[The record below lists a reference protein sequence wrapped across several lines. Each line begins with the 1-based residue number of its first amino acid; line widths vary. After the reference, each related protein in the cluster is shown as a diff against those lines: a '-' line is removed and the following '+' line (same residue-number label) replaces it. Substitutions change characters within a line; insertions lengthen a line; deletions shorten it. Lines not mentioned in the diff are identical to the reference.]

1 MFSCRMTAF
10 GHQAIPVLTIQAQA
24 LPSICYRHTSQ
35 HACVDDFQ
43 RTHILLVLNICKFVD
58 CEGMQVLLILTRRI
72 CWLQLYRWGYQYV
85 ENLTWVYM
93 DTNNTILT
101 TPSDYAQ
108 KSHLTL
114 FIFRKEGKHVLLCTT
129 FQYRDAC

>member
-1 MFSCRMTAF
+1 MMFCQMTAF
-10 GHQAIPVLTIQAQA
+10 GHCVIPMLTTQA
-24 LPSICYRHTSQ
+24 LALPATWYKRTNLR
-35 HACVDDFQ
+35 ACVLDLNRCELVDF
-43 RTHILLVLNICKFVD
+43 
-58 CEGMQVLLILTRRI
+58 EEMQALLILKRCI

-93 DTNNTILT
+93 DANNTILT

-114 FIFRKEGKHVLLCTT
+114 FIFRKEGKRVLLCISV
-129 FQYRDAC
+129 QNGDAC